1 MIKSL
6 YFKGENDMNVY
17 CKGVFKEM
25 DLAINSII
33 KLIDTLDEG
42 DLYVRPTEGKW
53 SIGELLSHI
62 SVICK
67 ADFLI
72 GAGATEE
79 EMDQFYEEAE
89 PEPNRKAIADA
100 LINNYSYLKNGIGKL
115 TEEELLQEV
124 TSFFGVVHSRY
135 EWLLDTQA
143 HLFHHRGQL
152 HSMIVHI
159 LKLEPNVQLFE

>member
-1 MIKSL
+1 
-6 YFKGENDMNVY
+6 
-17 CKGVFKEM
+17 M

-33 KLIDTLDEG
+33 KLIQILNEE
-42 DLYVRPTEGKW
+42 DLNLRPTEGKW
-53 SIGELLSHI
+53 SIGEFLSYI
-62 SVICK
+62 SVLCK

-72 GAGATEE
+72 GAGASEE
-79 EMDQFYEEAE
+79 EMDHFYEEAE
-89 PEPNRKAIADA
+89 PEANRKAIGDA
-100 LINNYSYLKNGIGKL
+100 LIYNYSYLKEGIGRLK
-115 TEEELLQEV
+115 EEELLQET

-159 LKLEPNVQLFE
+159 LKQEPNVQLFE

>member
-1 MIKSL
+1 
-6 YFKGENDMNVY
+6 MNVY

-25 DLAINSII
+25 DLAVNSII
-33 KLIDTLDEG
+33 KLIDTLSEE
-42 DLYVRPTEGKW
+42 DLKIKPTEGKW

-62 SVICK
+62 SVLCK

-72 GAGATEE
+72 GAGASEE
-79 EMDQFYEEAE
+79 DLDRFYEEAE
-89 PEPNRKAIADA
+89 PEQNREAITDS
-100 LINNYSYLKNGIGKL
+100 LINHYSYLKDGFAKL
-115 TEEELLQEV
+115 EEDELLQET

-152 HSMIVHI
+152 HAMIVHV
-159 LKLEPNVQLFE
+159 LKQELNVQLFE

>member
-1 MIKSL
+1 
-6 YFKGENDMNVY
+6 MNVY

-25 DLAINSII
+25 ELAVNSII
-33 KLIDTLDEG
+33 KLIDTLSEE
-42 DLYVRPTEGKW
+42 DLKIKPTEGKW

-62 SVICK
+62 SVLCK

-72 GAGATEE
+72 GAGASEE
-79 EMDQFYEEAE
+79 DLDRFYEEAE
-89 PEPNRKAIADA
+89 PEQNREVITDS
-100 LINNYSYLKNGIGKL
+100 LINHYTYLKDGIAKL
-115 TEEELLQEV
+115 EEEELLQET

-152 HSMIVHI
+152 HAMIVHV
-159 LKLEPNVQLFE
+159 LKQELNVQLFE

>member
-1 MIKSL
+1 
-6 YFKGENDMNVY
+6 MNVY
-17 CKGVFKEM
+17 CKGIFKEM

-33 KLIDTLDEG
+33 KLIDTLDER
-42 DLYVRPTEGKW
+42 DFYVRPTEGKW

-79 EMDQFYEEAE
+79 EMEQFYGEAE
-89 PEPNRKAIADA
+89 PELKRKAIADA
-100 LINNYSYLKNGIGKL
+100 LINNYSYLKSGIGKL

-152 HSMIVHI
+152 HSLIVHI

>member
-1 MIKSL
+1 
-6 YFKGENDMNVY
+6 MNVY

-25 DLAINSII
+25 DLAVASII
-33 KLIDTLDEG
+33 KLIYTLSEE
-42 DLYVRPTEGKW
+42 DLYIKPTDGKW

-62 SVICK
+62 SVLCK

-72 GAGATEE
+72 GTGASEE
-79 EMDQFYEEAE
+79 DLDRFYEEAE
-89 PEPNRKAIADA
+89 PDTNRKAIADA
-100 LINNYSYLKNGIGKL
+100 LISNYSYLEEGITSL
-115 TEEELLQEV
+115 LENELLQET

-152 HSMIVHI
+152 HSIIVHV
-159 LKLEPNVQLFE
+159 LKREPNVQLFE

>member
-1 MIKSL
+1 
-6 YFKGENDMNVY
+6 MNVY

-33 KLIDTLDEG
+33 KLIDTLNEG
-42 DLYVRPTEGKW
+42 DLNIRPTEGKW

-62 SVICK
+62 SVLCK

-72 GAGATEE
+72 GAGASEE
-79 EMDQFYEEAE
+79 EMDHFYEEAE
-89 PEPNRKAIADA
+89 PEANRKAITDS
-100 LINNYSYLKNGIGKL
+100 LIYNYSYLKKGIGSLK
-115 TEEELLQEV
+115 EEELLQET

-152 HSMIVHI
+152 HSLIVHI